1 MTEEVPQRSIKLTDP
16 RTLRA
21 YAHPLRM
28 QLIGLLRR
36 EGPMT
41 ATQAAARL
49 DDNVPNCSFHLRQL
63 AKYGLAERVAGADGR
78 ERPWRATAHDTS
90 WADDSDDPAMK
101 SATDQLNSVMLGVY
115 TQYAQDYLAV
125 RGDEPV
131 EWRTAAGFGD
141 ALLHVTA
148 SELRELTEEVDALL
162 ARYDERVADPAR
174 RPPGSRPVQFIQ
186 MVVPRGPVPPDDQPA
201 ETDSD

>member
-1 MTEEVPQRSIKLTDP
+1 MTEEAPERSTKLTDP

-28 QLIGLLRR
+28 RLIGLLRSD
-36 EGPMT
+36 GPMT

-63 AKYGLAERVAGADGR
+63 AKYGFAERVPGADAR
-78 ERPWRATAHDTS
+78 ERPWRATTQYTS
-90 WADDSDDPAMK
+90 WDDDSDDPAMK
-101 SATDQLNSVMLGVY
+101 AATDQLNSVMLTLFV
-115 TQYAQDYLAV
+115 QRAQDYLAV

-131 EWRTAAGFGD
+131 EWRAAAGFGD

-148 SELRELTEEVDALL
+148 TELRELTEEVDALL
-162 ARYDERVADPAR
+162 ARYDERITDPAR
-174 RPPGSRPVQFIQ
+174 RPPGSRPVQIIQ
-186 MVVPRGPVPPDDQPA
+186 MAVPRGPVPPEDQ
-201 ETDSD
+201 

>member
-1 MTEEVPQRSIKLTDP
+1 MDDGPERSLKLTDP
-16 RTLRA
+16 RSLRA

-28 QLIGLLRR
+28 RLIGLLRG

-63 AKYGLAERVAGADGR
+63 AKYGLAERAPGADGR
-78 ERPWRATAHDTS
+78 ERPWRATTQYTS
-90 WADDSDDPAMK
+90 WDDDSDDPAMK
-101 SATDQLNSVMLGVY
+101 AATDQLNSVMLGIF
-115 TQYAQDYLAV
+115 TQRAQEYLAA

-131 EWRTAAGFGD
+131 EWRTAAGLGD

-148 SELRELTEEVDALL
+148 AELREFTEQVDALV
-162 ARYDERVADPAR
+162 ARYDERLTDPSK
-174 RPPGSRPVQFIQ
+174 RPPGSRPVLLIQ
-186 MVVPRGPVPPDDQPA
+186 MALPRGPVPGQHP
-201 ETDSD
+201 ETGDA

>member
-1 MTEEVPQRSIKLTDP
+1 MADTAPERSRKLTDP
-16 RTLRA
+16 RSLRA
-21 YAHPLRM
+21 YAHPLRIR
-28 QLIGLLRR
+28 LIGMLRS

-63 AKYGLAERVAGADGR
+63 AKYGFAERIAGADGR
-78 ERPWRATAHDTS
+78 ERPWRATSRYTS
-90 WADDSDDPAMK
+90 WDDDSDDPAMK
-101 SATDQLNSVMLGVY
+101 AATDQLNSVMLDVFM
-115 TQYAQDYLAV
+115 QRAQDYLAV

-148 SELRELTEEVDALL
+148 SELRELTAEVDAVL
-162 ARYDERVADPAR
+162 ARYEDRATDPAR
-174 RPPGSRPVQFIQ
+174 RPAGARPVQIIQ
-186 MVVPRGPVPPDDQPA
+186 MAVPRGPVPRDDQHE
-201 ETDSD
+201 ETRP